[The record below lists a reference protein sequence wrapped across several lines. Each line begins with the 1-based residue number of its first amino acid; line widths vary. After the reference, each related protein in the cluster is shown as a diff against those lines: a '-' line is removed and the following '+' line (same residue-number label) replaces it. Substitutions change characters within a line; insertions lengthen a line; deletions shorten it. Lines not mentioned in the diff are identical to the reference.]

1 MGTGGI
7 IGTTNHFLYN
17 KPSVL
22 IGRKGT
28 IDKPKFIDIPFWTVD
43 TLFYTKIN
51 DNIIK
56 PKFFYYC
63 ISHID
68 LKKYNEATGVPS
80 LSTSILNKINIFIP
94 SLEEQTKI
102 ANFLSLIDR
111 KIELQEKLVENLKL
125 YKKGLLQKVFSNNH
139 GWKSA
144 KLGDICNIIKGIQLN
159 KSNLLENGFY
169 YCLNGGITPSG
180 YTNNWNVEENTI
192 SISEGGNSCGHVN
205 FNKRKFWSGGHCYS
219 LQNVTIDNEYLYSY
233 LKFKEKTIMDLRVG
247 TGLPNIQ
254 KSAIENFEV
263 KYPNIEEQNRIA
275 NLFSNLDKK
284 IDFETNRLTKL
295 KEYKK
300 GLLQQMFI

>member
-1 MGTGGI
+1 M
-7 IGTTNHFLYN
+7 
-17 KPSVL
+17 
-22 IGRKGT
+22 
-28 IDKPKFIDIPFWTVD
+28 
-43 TLFYTKIN
+43 
-51 DNIIK
+51 
-56 PKFFYYC
+56 
-63 ISHID
+63 
-68 LKKYNEATGVPS
+68 
-80 LSTSILNKINIFIP
+80 
-94 SLEEQTKI
+94 
-102 ANFLSLIDR
+102 
-111 KIELQEKLVENLKL
+111 
-125 YKKGLLQKVFSNNH
+125 YKKGLLKKVFSNNQ

-192 SISEGGNSCGHVN
+192 SISEGGNSCGYVN

-275 NLFSNLDKK
+275 NLFTSLDKK
-284 IDFETNRLTKL
+284 IELETKKL
-295 KEYKK
+295 QDLKTYKK
-300 GLLQQMFI
+300 GLLQKMFI